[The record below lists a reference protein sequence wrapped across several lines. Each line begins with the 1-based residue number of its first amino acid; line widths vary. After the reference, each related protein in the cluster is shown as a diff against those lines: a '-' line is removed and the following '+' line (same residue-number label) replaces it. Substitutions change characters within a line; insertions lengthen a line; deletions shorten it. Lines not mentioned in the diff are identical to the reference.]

1 MAVVAHRMEPAMN
14 LSLRHPPKGFKES
27 SLEESPKIQSAPSV
41 DRLPVDPAV
50 HPVLFF
56 DGVCGLCD
64 STVHWLLDR
73 DRHGILRFAP
83 LQGETAAAV
92 LPVADSKELR
102 SVVLVDG
109 EGVHRRSAAAIR
121 ALRHLGGKY
130 RAFARLIWL
139 IPAPLRELGYMI
151 VSRIRYRVFGKKEL
165 CRLPR
170 PGENER
176 FLA

>member
-1 MAVVAHRMEPAMN
+1 MEPLVTMT
-14 LSLRHPPKGFKES
+14 LRTSTRRFKDDALGETKME
-27 SLEESPKIQSAPSV
+27 L

-64 STVHWLLDR
+64 ATVHWLLDR
-73 DRHGILRFAP
+73 DRRSVLRFAP

-92 LPVADSKELR
+92 LPAADSQNLR
-102 SVVLVDG
+102 SVVLVDAD
-109 EGVHRRSAAAIR
+109 GVHRRSAAAIR
-121 ALRHLGGKY
+121 TLRHLGGKY
-130 RAFARLIWL
+130 RTFARLLWL
-139 IPAPLRELGYMI
+139 IPGPLRELGYMFI
-151 VSRIRYRVFGKKEL
+151 SKIRYRLFGKRDL

>member
-1 MAVVAHRMEPAMN
+1 
-14 LSLRHPPKGFKES
+14 LSES
-27 SLEESPKIQSAPSV
+27 QTKL

-64 STVHWLLDR
+64 ATVHWLLER
-73 DRHGILRFAP
+73 DRHAVLRFAP
-83 LQGETAAAV
+83 LQGETAATV
-92 LPVADSKELR
+92 LPPADSQDLR
-102 SVVLVDG
+102 SVVLLDG
-109 EGVHRRSAAAIR
+109 DGIHRRSTAAIR
-121 ALRHLGGKY
+121 TLRHLGGRY
-130 RAFARLIWL
+130 RTFARLLWFV
-139 IPAPLRELGYMI
+139 PRPLRE
-151 VSRIRYRVFGKKEL
+151 VSYRVISKIRYRLFGKKDL

>member
-1 MAVVAHRMEPAMN
+1 MN
-14 LSLRHPPKGFKES
+14 VQLRES
-27 SLEESPKIQSAPSV
+27 KKLDKDETLGETKTRLEQ
-41 DRLPVDPAV
+41 LPVDPAV

-64 STVHWLLDR
+64 ATVHWLLDR
-73 DRHGILRFAP
+73 DRHAVMRFAP

-92 LPVADSKELR
+92 LPAADSQNLR

-109 EGVHRRSAAAIR
+109 AGVHRRSAAAIR
-121 ALRHLGGKY
+121 SLRHLGGKY
-130 RAFARLIWL
+130 KTLARLLWL
-139 IPAPLRELGYMI
+139 IPAPLRELGYMFI
-151 VSRIRYRVFGKKEL
+151 SKIRYRLFGKRDL
-165 CRLPR
+165 CRLPK

>member
-1 MAVVAHRMEPAMN
+1 ME
-14 LSLRHPPKGFKES
+14 L
-27 SLEESPKIQSAPSV
+27 

-64 STVHWLLDR
+64 ATVHWLLDR
-73 DRHGILRFAP
+73 DRRSVLRFAP

-92 LPVADSKELR
+92 LPAADSQNLR
-102 SVVLVDG
+102 SVVLVDAD
-109 EGVHRRSAAAIR
+109 GVHRRSAAAIR
-121 ALRHLGGKY
+121 TLRHLGGKY
-130 RAFARLIWL
+130 RMFARLLWL
-139 IPAPLRELGYMI
+139 IPGPLRELGYMFI
-151 VSRIRYRVFGKKEL
+151 SKIRYRLFGKRDL

>member
-1 MAVVAHRMEPAMN
+1 MSETQAN
-14 LSLRHPPKGFKES
+14 LS
-27 SLEESPKIQSAPSV
+27 
-41 DRLPVDPAV
+41 RLPVDPAV

-64 STVHWLLDR
+64 ATVHWLLDQDSR
-73 DRHGILRFAP
+73 GVLRFAP

-92 LPVADSKELR
+92 LPPSDSQDLR
-102 SVVLVDG
+102 SVVLVD
-109 EGVHRRSAAAIR
+109 EAGVHRRSAAAIR
-121 ALRHLGGKY
+121 TLRHLGGKY
-130 RAFARLIWL
+130 RTLAGALWL
-139 IPAPLRELGYMI
+139 VPRPLRDTGYKAI
-151 VSRIRYRVFGKKEL
+151 SKVRYRLFGKKEL